1 MPAAGGSVKMIKKIK
16 DGYRVESESGR
27 NMGTY
32 KTMAEAKKR
41 LQQIEFFKH
50 KKS

>member
-1 MPAAGGSVKMIKKIK
+1 MIRKIK
-16 DGYRVESESGR
+16 GAYRVEAESGR

-32 KTMAEAKKR
+32 KTLEEAKKR

-50 KKS
+50 KEKKGERK